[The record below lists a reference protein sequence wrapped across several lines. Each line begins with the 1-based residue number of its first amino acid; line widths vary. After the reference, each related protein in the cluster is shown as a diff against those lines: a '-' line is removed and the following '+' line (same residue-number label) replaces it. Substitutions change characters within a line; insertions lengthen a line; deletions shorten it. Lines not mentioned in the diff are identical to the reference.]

1 MGHLNLTKEKNKHM
15 YKLVAIDLDGTLLN
29 SYGTVSEKNKVA
41 VKQAIQKGAE
51 VVLTSGRGSMSV
63 RNLATE
69 IGADHYMICGNGAV
83 IYDLQNKNLIYDKF
97 LSTKK
102 VLQLIQICEENSIY
116 YSVYTQDSIITKSL
130 NYNVLFYHQENAS
143 KPDDKRTNI
152 HIVQDI
158 YQYIENR
165 KENDYIKINI
175 CDNNNIVF
183 NSIIKKLRMVKDVD
197 VLDVGHMSRK
207 LIRSGTEEYAMEYFY
222 TEISS
227 QNVDKWTALSYL
239 IDSLGIQPQ
248 EVIAIGDNI
257 NDKTMI
263 ENAGLGV
270 AMENAAPYIK
280 KIAKVVTDSNNEDG
294 VAKVLEKY
302 VNGNGDF

>member
-1 MGHLNLTKEKNKHM
+1 M

-29 SYGTVSEKNKVA
+29 SYGVISEKNKIA
-41 VKQAIQKGAE
+41 INQAIQKGIE

-69 IGADHYMICGNGAV
+69 IGADHYIICGNGAT
-83 IYDLQNKNLIYDKF
+83 IYDLQNQRLMYNRF
-97 LSTKK
+97 LSQKK
-102 VLQLIQICEENSIY
+102 ILQLIQICEENSIY

-143 KPDDKRTNI
+143 KPDEKRTNI
-152 HIVQDI
+152 HIVQNI
-158 YQYIENR
+158 YEYIANR
-165 KENDYIKINI
+165 AENDYLKVTI

-207 LIRSGTEEYAMEYFY
+207 LIKSGTEVYAIEYFY
-222 TEISS
+222 TEVSS
-227 QNVDKWTALSYL
+227 QNVDKWTAISYL
-239 IDSLGIQPQ
+239 INQLGIKQE
-248 EVIAIGDNI
+248 EVIAIGDNM

-280 KIAKVVTDSNNEDG
+280 EIAKAITDNNNEDG
-294 VAKVLEKY
+294 VAKVIEQY
-302 VNGNGDF
+302 VV